1 MGTRS
6 GRTAG
11 PRRMVSSEEVTMKQS
26 SRFHL
31 DGVRA
36 RAWAPVRVRAR
47 ARVRV
52 RVRAKG

>member
-1 MGTRS
+1 MGLGTRS

-47 ARVRV
+47 VRV
-52 RVRAKG
+52 RVKG